1 MNRVDDELENWTSV
15 KQLKDTE
22 VEEQELQRVFELT
35 TKAPTAFNLQP
46 YRFIVLDSEKAI
58 NKAVESVPPVN
69 KWISHAEKIVVL
81 VGDEEIDVNADRVLE
96 HKLDEGRIDEEK
108 AENLRQMY
116 EDYKNRDEVF
126 MTGWLTRN
134 TIIPAT
140 FFMLACR
147 TQGIGS
153 CPVRGFDQDQVSEKL
168 DLKESERPIL
178 LLPIGYPKEDDE
190 ERNWRR
196 DGEEIF
202 EVI

>member
-1 MNRVDDELENWTSV
+1 MNRVEDELENWTSV
-15 KQLKDTE
+15 KKFKDKE

-58 NKAVESVPPVN
+58 KKAVESVPPVN

-81 VGDEEIDVNADRVLE
+81 VGDEEIDVNADRVLD
-96 HKLDEGRIDEEK
+96 HKLDEDRIDEEK

-134 TIIPAT
+134 TMIPAT